1 MGLFKKKPIK
11 FKAYEEI
18 SDVGWFFDV
27 VSFDN
32 QSVVAIVLG
41 ILTIFSGL
49 YVIFLMLN
57 WVSGGLVILSGIA
70 LLSLGARKV
79 PDYVTLASAIDDY
92 IKQEIGKIKSNN
104 NSSSQEKNQQD
115 PENS

>member
-1 MGLFKKKPIK
+1 VDKTEK
-11 FKAYEEI
+11 I
-18 SDVGWFFDV
+18 SDVGWFFDAV
-27 VSFDN
+27 KFDN
-32 QSVVAIVLG
+32 QSIAAIIIG

-49 YVIFLMLN
+49 YVIFFMLN

-70 LLSLGARKV
+70 LLSLGTRKV
-79 PDYVTLASAIDDY
+79 PDYDTLASAIDDY

-115 PENS
+115 SENS